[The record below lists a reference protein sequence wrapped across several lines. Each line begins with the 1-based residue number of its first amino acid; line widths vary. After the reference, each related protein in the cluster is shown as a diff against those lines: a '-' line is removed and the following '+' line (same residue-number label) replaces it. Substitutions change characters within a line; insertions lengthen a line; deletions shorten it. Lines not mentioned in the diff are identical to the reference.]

1 MIPLIALLMIGLGM
15 LLSLIARNVK
25 SATNLSVVI
34 GLMLAFTAGIWFPS
48 WWLPSWMQV
57 IGEIFPGTW
66 AIEIARSILVY
77 NAPLSEVALA
87 IVKVVISTAAIY
99 TLGIFTYKRVLR
111 RYAEA

>member
-1 MIPLIALLMIGLGM
+1 
-15 LLSLIARNVK
+15 
-25 SATNLSVVI
+25 
-34 GLMLAFTAGIWFPS
+34 
-48 WWLPSWMQV
+48 MQV

-77 NAPLSEVALA
+77 NAPLSEVTLA
-87 IVKVVISTAAIY
+87 IVKVVVLTAALY